1 MEDAE
6 APTVGETEPSFEQK
20 SSLKIDQKE
29 SDYILNFGIYGE
41 SIYFELYDLKIQNYK
56 YMDIFNLDSL
66 KKINCFFNQFQNTDK
81 MIKVINNFM
90 NSDKFRINDE
100 NNESK
105 TIYFSNP
112 LDEEDIISIELKM
125 KEKSRKEIVK
135 DLSNTVTE
143 LKEKNIDL
151 ENKINTMNNL
161 LTEIQKKYD
170 EKILKLEE
178 SLRIMN
184 QKLEE
189 EKSINQDSSIDSLI
203 VSKKE
208 DVQLLKEWISPNKK
222 ISFELIYRATRD
234 GDTIKDFHNKCDNK
248 SPTIC
253 IMETPKGYIFGGYTT
268 VLFNLLENKEVK
280 IKDDKAFVFSLD
292 KREKYKTKDENR
304 AIINSPNFLIIFG
317 NGSNTIQIENNALK
331 SKNHWSNPNGSYGS
345 NLNLTEDNNF
355 SLVEIEVFLVK

>member
-1 MEDAE
+1 
-6 APTVGETEPSFEQK
+6 
-20 SSLKIDQKE
+20 
-29 SDYILNFGIYGE
+29 
-41 SIYFELYDLKIQNYK
+41 
-56 YMDIFNLDSL
+56 
-66 KKINCFFNQFQNTDK
+66 
-81 MIKVINNFM
+81 M

-100 NNESK
+100 KNESK

-280 IKDDKAFVFSLD
+280 IKDDKAFVFSLN
-292 KREKYKTKDENR
+292 KREKYKTQDESR
-304 AIINSPNFLIIFG
+304 SILISSKHLIIFG
-317 NGSNTIQIENNALK
+317 NGSNSIQIENNALT
-331 SKNHWSNPNGSYGS
+331 SKDHWSNPKGSYGYD
-345 NLNLTEDNNF
+345 LNLTEDKYF
-355 SLVEIEVFLVK
+355 SIVEIEVFQVI

>member
-1 MEDAE
+1 
-6 APTVGETEPSFEQK
+6 
-20 SSLKIDQKE
+20 
-29 SDYILNFGIYGE
+29 
-41 SIYFELYDLKIQNYK
+41 
-56 YMDIFNLDSL
+56 
-66 KKINCFFNQFQNTDK
+66 

-100 NNESK
+100 KNESK

-280 IKDDKAFVFSLD
+280 IKDDKAFVFSLN
-292 KREKYKTKDENR
+292 KREKYKTQDESR
-304 AIINSPNFLIIFG
+304 SILISSKHLIIFG
-317 NGSNTIQIENNALK
+317 NGSNSIQIENNALT
-331 SKNHWSNPNGSYGS
+331 SKDHWSNPKGSYGYD
-345 NLNLTEDNNF
+345 LNLTEDKYF
-355 SLVEIEVFLVK
+355 SIVEIEVFQVI

>member
-100 NNESK
+100 KNESK

-125 KEKSRKEIVK
+125 KEKNQKEIVK
-135 DLSNTVTE
+135 DLSNTLTE
-143 LKEKNIDL
+143 LKAKNTDL
-151 ENKINTMNNL
+151 ENKITTMNNL
-161 LTEIQKKYD
+161 IIEIQKKYD

-178 SLRIMN
+178 SLQSLS

-189 EKSINQDSSIDSLI
+189 EKSIIQDGSIDSLI

-234 GDTIKDFHNKCDNK
+234 GDTIKDFHNK
-248 SPTIC
+248 
-253 IMETPKGYIFGGYTT
+253 
-268 VLFNLLENKEVK
+268 
-280 IKDDKAFVFSLD
+280 
-292 KREKYKTKDENR
+292 
-304 AIINSPNFLIIFG
+304 
-317 NGSNTIQIENNALK
+317 
-331 SKNHWSNPNGSYGS
+331 
-345 NLNLTEDNNF
+345 
-355 SLVEIEVFLVK
+355 